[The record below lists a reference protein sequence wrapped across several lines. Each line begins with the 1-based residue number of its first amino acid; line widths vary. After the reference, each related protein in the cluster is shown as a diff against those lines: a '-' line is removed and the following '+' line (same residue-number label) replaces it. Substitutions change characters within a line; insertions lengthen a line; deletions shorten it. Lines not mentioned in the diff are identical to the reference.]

1 MQYDPFY
8 SFQHRSHERGRAYWY
23 ARRRASSRT
32 IARDGE
38 PQPDRGTEVDLC
50 FVDLGFEPS
59 TPAEDQVLVS
69 VMCVNRDL
77 PTWPRESRQSEVR
90 FDTRGQYGTVESM
103 KAPTPTLR
111 PPPRIGAY
119 WRLLSHLSLNH
130 LSITDPEEGRDA
142 LREYLRLYDYADP
155 RVYPDLA
162 SVNKQVVDGLERVGS
177 EPDVEL
183 IQFGAG
189 TAYARGTLIHLALDE
204 EKFEGIGSFLFAS
217 VIDRFLAMYASI
229 NSFTRLKY
237 YTRRSGDAHVKVWPP
252 RIGTRPLL

>member
-1 MQYDPFY
+1 MFRPAVLTLLLTSPLLAQGFTPEEAVKRMKLPDGFKAVCVA
-8 SFQHRSHERGRAYWY
+8 HEPMIR
-23 ARRRASSRT
+23 
-32 IARDGE
+32 
-38 PQPDRGTEVDLC
+38 QPL
-50 FVDLGFEPS
+50 S
-59 TPAEDQVLVS
+59 IS
-69 VMCVNRDL
+69 
-77 PTWPRESRQSEVR
+77 